1 MTKDTQSKNEV
12 HHQTDLKRTFSEIRE
27 DVEKAR
33 SREDLTE
40 LYKKTAYMI
49 TMTHASPVV
58 ETDDQEMR
66 SRRAI
71 TEEEFAKTVRV
82 INEQA
87 KKIGVEA
94 DYNED
99 WEKLASNGYE
109 TEGENILEAQNP
121 TRIIKE

>member
-1 MTKDTQSKNEV
+1 MTRDTHIDEAYT
-12 HHQTDLKRTFSEIRE
+12 QTDLRRTFQEIRE
-27 DVEKAR
+27 SVEKAT
-33 SREDLTE
+33 SREELTE